1 MGMPGVGA
9 TVPREEGPAMNARLT
24 FAAPA
29 LLTLAALS
37 ACAPGP
43 VVPTL
48 VLYGGHRNASDPCRN
63 VGVTA
68 YTSQWLR
75 EGGALVA
82 CPAMMPNLEDFAA
95 DTGGLPVARVEG
107 FILYRV
113 AAAPVPPLRPQ
124 PL

>member
-1 MGMPGVGA
+1 
-9 TVPREEGPAMNARLT
+9 MNARLT

-29 LLTLAALS
+29 VLALAALA

-48 VLYGGHRNASDPCRN
+48 VLYDGHRTPSDPCRN

-82 CPAMMPNLEDFAA
+82 CPATMQGLERFAA
-95 DTGGLPVARVEG
+95 DTDGLAVARVG
-107 FILYRV
+107 GYVVYRV
-113 AAAPVPPLRPQ
+113 AGPSAPPLRPQ

>member
-1 MGMPGVGA
+1 M
-9 TVPREEGPAMNARLT
+9 TARL
-24 FAAPA
+24 FC
-29 LLTLAALS
+29 LAAAASALA

-43 VVPTL
+43 VVPSL
-48 VLYGGHRNASDPCRN
+48 VLYGGHRSASDACRN

-82 CPAMMPNLEDFAA
+82 CPATTPDLDRFAA
-95 DTGGLPVARVEG
+95 ATGGVAVARVENY
-107 FILYRV
+107 IVYRV
-113 AAAPVPPLRPQ
+113 ATPPVPPLRPA